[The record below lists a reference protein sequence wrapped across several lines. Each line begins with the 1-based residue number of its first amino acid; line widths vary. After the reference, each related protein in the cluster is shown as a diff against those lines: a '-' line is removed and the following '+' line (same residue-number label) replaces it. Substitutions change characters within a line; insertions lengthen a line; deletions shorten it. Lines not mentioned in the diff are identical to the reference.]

1 MVESNKAS
9 MISLDEPDKYKKSS
23 SKPKRNTVQC
33 KYRVET
39 SRDSDV
45 NTLI

>member
-1 MVESNKAS
+1 MEERNKVS
-9 MISLDEPDKYKKSS
+9 MLSLDEPDKYKKSS

-33 KYRVET
+33 KYRVEMQRE
-39 SRDSDV
+39 SEC